1 MKPSLIRVRSEAGQ
15 LWPTWLE
22 PRLLSL
28 AMRGSIQ
35 KRGKSSW
42 RVRAYVGVDDATG
55 TKRTVSRTVR
65 GTKRDAEE
73 VMHRLLL
80 EVGDGRYI
88 SSPSLTVG
96 DLLDQWWSVKRPTLS
111 PSTARDWDSC
121 LRLHVRPHVGG
132 VALHKFRAID
142 MDRLYAKLAKC
153 GVGSPRV
160 RRAHTILSTAFAQ
173 AVRWEMIAFNPA
185 LSASPPEV
193 REREVR
199 PPDPTELTTFFKS
212 LENDDA
218 DLAMFAWLAAFTGAR
233 RGELCALRWSDVDLV
248 EASLLLSRAIVDGGG
263 ALVEKDTKTHQVR
276 RIALGVETVAR
287 LETYRELL
295 DERATACRT
304 KLLPRAF
311 VFSFEVDGSRP
322 WRPDTTTHRFIKAR
336 RRVGL
341 SDAVRLHDLRHF
353 LATRMITSGVDV
365 RTVSGRLGHRRTSTT
380 VDRYAAF
387 VPATDREAAGSFE
400 ASVLRGG
407 GASGLTAR

>member
-1 MKPSLIRVRSEAGQ
+1 M
-15 LWPTWLE
+15 
-22 PRLLSL
+22 
-28 AMRGSIQ
+28 
-35 KRGKSSW
+35 
-42 RVRAYVGVDDATG
+42 GVDEETG
-55 TKRTVSRTVR
+55 TKRTVSRTVH
-65 GTKRDAEE
+65 GTKREAEE
-73 VMHRLLL
+73 VLHRLPL

-96 DLLDQWWSVKRPTLS
+96 DLLEQWWPIKRPTLS
-111 PSTARDWDSC
+111 PSTARDWESC
-121 LRLHVRPHVGG
+121 LRLHIHAHVGG

-142 MDRLYAKLAKC
+142 MDRLYARLAKT
-153 GVGSPRV
+153 GVGSPRI
-160 RRAHTILSTAFAQ
+160 RRVHTILSTAFAQ
-173 AVRWEMIAFNPA
+173 AVRWEIIGFNPA

-199 PPDPTELTTFFKS
+199 PPDPDELTSFFKAV
-212 LENDDA
+212 EEDDA
-218 DLAMFAWLAAFTGAR
+218 DLAMFVWLAASTGAR

-248 EASLLLSRAIVDGGG
+248 DASVLLSRAIVDGGG
-263 ALVEKDTKTHQVR
+263 SLVEKDTKTHQVR
-276 RIALGVETVAR
+276 RIALGGETVVR
-287 LETYRELL
+287 LTTYRTLL
-295 DERATACRT
+295 EERASACGAEVVADA
-304 KLLPRAF
+304 LI
-311 VFSFEVDGSRP
+311 FSFEVDGSRP
-322 WRPDTTTHRFIKAR
+322 WRPDTTTHRFTKAR

-407 GASGLTAR
+407 ASGLTGR